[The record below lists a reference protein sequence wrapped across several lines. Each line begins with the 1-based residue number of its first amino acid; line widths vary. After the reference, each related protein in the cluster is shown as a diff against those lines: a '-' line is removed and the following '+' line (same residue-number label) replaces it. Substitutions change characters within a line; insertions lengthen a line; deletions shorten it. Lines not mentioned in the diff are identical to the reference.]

1 VFRERFFLWCTPPPL
16 RSRKGGPVSS
26 GKCNGGGDRLRR
38 QGRPGCGTVR
48 HVGEVRGRWWS
59 RLFGGGAALRPWP
72 CAGAADC
79 RRSPVGVALP
89 LARWCMR
96 RRAGGG
102 SCLRGLLGGPVWR
115 ACARRRSQEWTCRLQ
130 RGGAAPSRDA
140 CARCAAGGGPASSG
154 AGRPC
159 ALGRVRERRVARGIA
174 PAWRR
179 RRGHWFVR
187 RETGGRSCVRR
198 LLGGPDWRAFP
209 CSVTRERDSSAAARR
224 GRGIE
229 RRVAR
234 GVRAV
239 RRRIFGLGRPC
250 APGRIRGAAGCRR
263 HRAGVAL
270 PLGQWPVRRETGG
283 HLCSPSSCGPVWRA
297 CARRRT
303 REGDVPAA
311 ARPGRATE

>member
-1 VFRERFFLWCTPPPL
+1 VVTARCSRPSACAWLFVPGDLTPPAEQRGRVAGCAAL
-16 RSRKGGPVSS
+16 DVLGHGTDDMCFARGSSCGVRHLHYGPERGAQSPRANATAAVT
-26 GKCNGGGDRLRR
+26 
-38 QGRPGCGTVR
+38 GCGVR
-48 HVGEVRGRWWS
+48 CG
-59 RLFGGGAALRPWP
+59 LAAEPQDTW
-72 CAGAADC
+72 AG
-79 RRSPVGVALP
+79 
-89 LARWCMR
+89 
-96 RRAGGG
+96 
-102 SCLRGLLGGPVWR
+102 
-115 ACARRRSQEWTCRLQ
+115 
-130 RGGAAPSRDA
+130 
-140 CARCAAGGGPASSG
+140 CAAGGGPASSG

-159 ALGRVRERRVARGIA
+159 ALGRVRERRIARGIA

-187 RETGGRSCVRR
+187 RETGGRSCVHR

-270 PLGQWPVRRETGG
+270 PLGQWPARRETGG
-283 HLCSPSSCGPVWRA
+283 LLCSPSFGGPVWRA

-303 REGDVPAA
+303 REEDVPAA